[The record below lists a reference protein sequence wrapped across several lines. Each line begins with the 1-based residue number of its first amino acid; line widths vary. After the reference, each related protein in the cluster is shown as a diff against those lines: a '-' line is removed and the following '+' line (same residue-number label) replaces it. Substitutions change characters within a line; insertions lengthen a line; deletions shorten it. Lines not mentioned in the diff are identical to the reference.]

1 MEQRNSLIK
10 ELDDQQGSRGS
21 PIAIMKFAG
30 LAADTETLLAR
41 FRNRAERFGFQPGRL
56 ILQALSPAA
65 TLVCQV
71 SLIRCA
77 ALSSLFV
84 PPLLFFFFFF
94 FFSRRRATSFF
105 NRSKIRFYTH
115 SRCRRR
121 KLTNGIV
128 IRLEYHADDN
138 YSRMRRWL
146 QPRKRHI
153 FGEIDRDY
161 SRISQCFQD
170 PDTRIFGEM
179 CPPVSFVDDN
189 WSSRSA
195 YYTR

>member
-1 MEQRNSLIK
+1 M
-10 ELDDQQGSRGS
+10 
-21 PIAIMKFAG
+21 
-30 LAADTETLLAR
+30 AADTETLLAR

-84 PPLLFFFFFF
+84 PPLLFFFLLLLSTTGHEFLQPLENTFL
-94 FFSRRRATSFF
+94 
-105 NRSKIRFYTH
+105 H

-195 YYTR
+195 YCTR